1 MTGCLAGNMDS
12 TQKKLLKPISE
23 FSKAARY
30 DVNIP
35 SSHCRKQNGR
45 MCVYISQ
52 SLFLQQKIQHC
63 DSTLQLKKPKL
74 VAFLSSMNNLKTKKK
89 IPFII
94 VSKRIKDL
102 GMNQGGERLVHWKL
116 QNAGPQM
123 GRFNTALPELPRG
136 IDRFNAILVK
146 TPNAEI
152 GKFIRKLRQNLG
164 IPLVVQ
170 WLRPSAS
177 TAGSSGSIPGQE
189 TKTPHAAQRSQ
200 KKKNPMN

>member
-52 SLFLQQKIQHC
+52 SPCLQQKIQHC

-94 VSKRIKDL
+94 VSKRILYL
-102 GMNQGGERLVHWKL
+102 GVNFYQDVVY
-116 QNAGPQM
+116 
-123 GRFNTALPELPRG
+123 T
-136 IDRFNAILVK
+136 
-146 TPNAEI
+146 
-152 GKFIRKLRQNLG
+152 RKAMR
-164 IPLVVQ
+164 
-170 WLRPSAS
+170 
-177 TAGSSGSIPGQE
+177 
-189 TKTPHAAQRSQ
+189 H
-200 KKKNPMN
+200 

>member
-1 MTGCLAGNMDS
+1 
-12 TQKKLLKPISE
+12 
-23 FSKAARY
+23 
-30 DVNIP
+30 
-35 SSHCRKQNGR
+35 
-45 MCVYISQ
+45 
-52 SLFLQQKIQHC
+52 
-63 DSTLQLKKPKL
+63 
-74 VAFLSSMNNLKTKKK
+74 
-89 IPFII
+89 
-94 VSKRIKDL
+94 
-102 GMNQGGERLVHWKL
+102 
-116 QNAGPQM
+116 M

-152 GKFIRKLRQNLG
+152 GKFIRKLIQNLG

-200 KKKNPMN
+200 KKKKTHELKVKGVAREGRG